1 MIVEWAA
8 EAETKEKAQQI
19 LRDIIIA
26 LMPKPNQMSFLA
38 KEGEKKWWHGFL
50 RNFSLG
56 GFFLVKCLPC
66 FFLAC
71 GALPYVLHTHSP
83 LSHIWRSQAEC

>member
-38 KEGEKKWWHGFL
+38 KEGEKKWKKSDGMVF
-50 RNFSLG
+50 
-56 GFFLVKCLPC
+56 
-66 FFLAC
+66 
-71 GALPYVLHTHSP
+71 YVIFH
-83 LSHIWRSQAEC
+83 